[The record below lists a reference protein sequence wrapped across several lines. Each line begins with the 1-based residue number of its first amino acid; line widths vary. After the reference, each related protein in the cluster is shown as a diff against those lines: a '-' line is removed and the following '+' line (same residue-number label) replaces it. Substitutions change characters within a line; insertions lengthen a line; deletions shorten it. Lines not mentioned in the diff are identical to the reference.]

1 MEGWG
6 HGSPCSPWGRSLR
19 VTWWQDVDAAA
30 LARLDLERRVGSLQ
44 DEVAFLQK
52 VHEEVTLLRCE
63 APGVD
68 PVASLTPVPC
78 RSCGSCRSSWPSTRC
93 TWRWMPASQT

>member
-1 MEGWG
+1 MEGWV
-6 HGSPCSPWGRSLR
+6 HGSPCSPWERSLH

-63 APGVD
+63 APGWI
-68 PVASLTPVPC
+68 PWLH
-78 RSCGSCRSSWPSTRC
+78 
-93 TWRWMPASQT
+93 